1 MPEFHHVKGFSQVAT
16 YVIVRVSVSNAQWF
30 SLLHATCV
38 ILFRSIIIVINK
50 NEVILLHGS
59 TASSKTTR
67 IAGFLLRSEH
77 GSIRQMSS

>member
-16 YVIVRVSVSNAQWF
+16 YVTVRVSVSNAQWF

-38 ILFRSIIIVINK
+38 ILFRSIIIVNK